1 MPLDVLEPSLVG
13 RANGVSGAAPRLRAQ
28 ELNFDLVVKVLQRDD
43 PQRKMRAGNPFT
55 VLFDSECRLVAHIPR
70 SRLCTSSAAIGGSSD
85 VRASLPD
92 R

>member
-43 PQRKMRAGNPFT
+43 PLRRSYLQSRWHSQVVGRSNIEGTSAPPI
-55 VLFDSECRLVAHIPR
+55 VL
-70 SRLCTSSAAIGGSSD
+70 SR
-85 VRASLPD
+85 R
-92 R
+92 

>member
-43 PQRKMRAGNPFT
+43 PLRRSYLQSRWHSQVVGRSNFEGTSAPPI
-55 VLFDSECRLVAHIPR
+55 VL
-70 SRLCTSSAAIGGSSD
+70 SR
-85 VRASLPD
+85 R
-92 R
+92 